1 MLEKMKE
8 KKLHYLLYFVCIVL
22 MTACSKEI
30 DKITVPIHRTTENL
44 HTTTENIDMPDIEVI
59 PNAELHFKDNKVVL
73 EKNSKKEKRI

>member
-1 MLEKMKE
+1 
-8 KKLHYLLYFVCIVL
+8 

-73 EKNSKKEKRI
+73 EKKF